1 MAPGQSRIGYTP
13 DALIIRFNPAVI
25 RVGCQGKPAM
35 AYESQGPGPVRHA
48 EIAISPGCAD
58 LIKQLI
64 GHKPT
69 AQGHADQVLDQ
80 HIQGFMGGVSRFDPA
95 LRYCILCRRG
105 FDQLQAVGRHQGHP

>member
-1 MAPGQSRIGYTP
+1 
-13 DALIIRFNPAVI
+13 
-25 RVGCQGKPAM
+25 M

-69 AQGHADQVLDQ
+69 AQGHADQVLYQ
-80 HIQGFMGGVSRFDPA
+80 HVHA
-95 LRYCILCRRG
+95 
-105 FDQLQAVGRHQGHP
+105 QAR